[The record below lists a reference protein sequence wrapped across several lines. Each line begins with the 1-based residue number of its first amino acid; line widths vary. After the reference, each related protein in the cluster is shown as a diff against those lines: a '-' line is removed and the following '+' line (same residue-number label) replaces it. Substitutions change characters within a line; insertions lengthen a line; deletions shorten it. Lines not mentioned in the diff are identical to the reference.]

1 MSTLQTDASERL
13 HGLDA
18 LRGGAL
24 LLGVVLHA
32 TLAYFPTPVWL
43 VTDAATSP
51 IAAVLFFA
59 IHVFRMATFFL
70 LAGLFAHLM
79 LQRRGVAGF
88 VKDRLLRIAGPLLA
102 FWWPVLAAIVAVIV
116 WNAWIQTGGQLPA
129 EAPPG
134 PKFTP
139 DDFPL
144 THLWFLWVL
153 LLFYA
158 VLLLIRLPLSR
169 WDRGGAWTR
178 LGERLVTA
186 LIGPW
191 GPVVLAVPLAV
202 ALYTTPN
209 WIAFFGIPTP
219 DQALIPNRAALTGF
233 GVAFGF
239 GFLLAR
245 SRDRLAAIAARWP
258 LYLAVAL
265 AATATALLLAGG
277 PGPSLVPLRVPVAK
291 ATAAAVYALAV
302 YASTFAAVALA
313 LRFAAGHSAL
323 RRYLADAAYW
333 IYIVHLPLV
342 MAGQVL
348 VQGLAWPWWLKLG
361 AVVAGASAVALAS
374 YALLIRHRV
383 IGRWLDG
390 RRVPRRDAASDAPAA
405 PAVDAVR
412 DRSAAPAAPLPGG
425 R

>member
-1 MSTLQTDASERL
+1 MPIPATDASERL

-32 TLAYFPTPVWL
+32 ALAYFPTPVWL

-59 IHVFRMATFFL
+59 IHVFRMATLFL

-79 LQRRGVAGF
+79 LQRRGTAGF
-88 VKDRLLRIAGPLLA
+88 IRDRLLRIAGPLLA

-116 WNAWIQTGGQLPA
+116 WNAWIQTGGQLPS

-134 PKFTP
+134 PAFTP

-158 VLLLIRLPLSR
+158 GLLLVRLPLSR
-169 WDRGGAWTR
+169 WDRNGAWTR
-178 LGERLVTA
+178 RGERLVGA

-191 GPVVLAVPLAV
+191 GPIVLAVPLAV
-202 ALYTTPN
+202 ALYATPN
-209 WIAFFGIPTP
+209 WIVFFGIPTP

-245 SRDRLAAIAARWP
+245 RREWLAAIATRWP
-258 LYLAVAL
+258 LYLAVA
-265 AATATALLLAGG
+265 ATAITTALLLAGG
-277 PGPSLVPLRVPVAK
+277 PGPRLAPLTAPVAK

-361 AVVAGASAVALAS
+361 AVVAGAAGVALAS
-374 YALLIRHRV
+374 YALLIRHGV
-383 IGRWLDG
+383 MGRWLNG
-390 RRVPRRDAASDAPAA
+390 RRIPRRTGSADAADAPI
-405 PAVDAVR
+405 VDSLR
-412 DRSAAPAAPLPGG
+412 DRSAAPAVPLPG
-425 R
+425 RR

>member
-1 MSTLQTDASERL
+1 MSTFRTDASERL

-32 TLAYFPTPVWL
+32 TLAYFPTPIWL
-43 VTDAATSP
+43 VTDTATSP

-70 LAGLFAHLM
+70 LAGLFAQLM
-79 LQRRGVAGF
+79 LQRRGTAGF
-88 VKDRLLRIAGPLLA
+88 IRDRLTRIAGPLLA
-102 FWWPVLAAIVAVIV
+102 FWWPMLAAIVAVLV
-116 WNAWIQTGGQLPA
+116 WNAWIQSGGQLPS
-129 EAPPG
+129 EPPPG

-158 VLLLIRLPLSR
+158 ALLLVRLPLSR
-169 WDRGGAWTR
+169 LDRGGAWTR
-178 LGERLVTA
+178 LGERVVGA
-186 LIGPW
+186 LSGVW
-191 GPVVLAVPLAV
+191 GPLVLAAPLAV
-202 ALYTTPN
+202 ALYATPN
-209 WIAFFGIPTP
+209 WIAFFGVPTP

-245 SRDRLAAIAARWP
+245 RREALAAIAARWP
-258 LYLAVAL
+258 LHLAVAL

-277 PGPSLVPLRVPVAK
+277 PGPRLAPLTVPGVK

-302 YASTFAAVALA
+302 YASAFAAIALA
-313 LRFAAGHSAL
+313 LRFAAGHSAW

-374 YALLIRHRV
+374 YALLVRHRF
-383 IGRWLDG
+383 IGRWLNG
-390 RRVPRRDAASDAPAA
+390 RHGPRRDATTDSPAIPIA
-405 PAVDAVR
+405 AVSP
-412 DRSAAPAAPLPGG
+412 DRPAAPLASG